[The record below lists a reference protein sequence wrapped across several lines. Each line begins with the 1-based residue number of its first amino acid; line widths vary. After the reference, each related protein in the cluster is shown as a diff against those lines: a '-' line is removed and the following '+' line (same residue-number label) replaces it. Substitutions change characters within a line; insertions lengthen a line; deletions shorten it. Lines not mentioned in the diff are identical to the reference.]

1 MKVIKNYLYNAGYQI
16 LNMIIPLITVPYIS
30 RVLGAHDVGINEYTN
45 SWVTFFYLMGQMG
58 ITLYGNREVA
68 YHRDDLYERSRTFWG
83 VEALQLMTIT
93 FSFIV
98 YIVAVFFFSTTFKEY
113 FLLQAIWII
122 ATGVDIS
129 WYFMGLEE
137 FRITVLRNTLV
148 KFASLI
154 LIFTVVKTSADLG
167 KYILI
172 LGGAQLVGNLTLWPY
187 LKGNIVWVKMS
198 KWHPLKHFYPSLLL
212 FIPTITTQVY
222 LVLNRLMLGR
232 MSTQSDLGNFGQ
244 SDKIV
249 KFVLAVVTATGT
261 VMLPHVANK
270 FAKGDIK
277 GVRNSLY
284 SSFNFVSAI
293 SIPMMFGLMA
303 ISKKFGPW
311 FLGDQFVLSGQIIF
325 LEAPIIVFIAWSN
338 VTGTQ
343 YLMPINRVKDYTTS
357 VTIGAVSNII
367 FNFVLIA
374 KWGARGAAIATVGS
388 EFLVTLAQLIM
399 IRHTI
404 SRRRLFNGV
413 WKYAFSG
420 LVMYIVVS
428 RMSQI
433 MKMNVIN
440 LTFQVVIGVI
450 IYLTAIVITKAPILD
465 QIVNFIKFKN
475 EERKND

>member
-45 SWVTFFYLMGQMG
+45 SWVTFFFLMGQMG

-68 YHRDDLYERSRTFWG
+68 YHRDDLYKRSQTFWG
-83 VEALQLMTIT
+83 VEALQLLTVST
-93 FSFIV
+93 AFIL
-98 YIVAVFFFSTTFKEY
+98 YLAAVLLFSTTFKEF
-113 FLLQAIWII
+113 FLLQEIWII

-137 FRITVLRNTLV
+137 FRITVVRNTLV
-148 KFASLI
+148 KIASLI
-154 LIFTVVKTSADLG
+154 LIFTVVKTSNDLG

-172 LGGAQLVGNLTLWPY
+172 LGASQLVGNLTLWPY
-187 LKGNIVWVKMS
+187 LRGNIVWVSIK
-198 KWHPLKHFYPSLLL
+198 KWHPFKHFYPSLLL

-232 MSTQSDLGNFGQ
+232 MSTQADLGNFGQ
-244 SDKIV
+244 ADKIV

-284 SSFNFVSAI
+284 SSFDFVSAI

-303 ISKKFGPW
+303 IAKKFGPW
-311 FLGDQFVLSGQIIF
+311 FLGNGFVLSGSVMFI
-325 LEAPIIVFIAWSN
+325 EAPIIVFIAWSN

-343 YLMPINRVKDYTTS
+343 YLMPINRVRDYTTS
-357 VTIGAVSNII
+357 VTIGAVSNIV
-367 FNFVLIA
+367 FNFLLIGR
-374 KWGARGAAIATVGS
+374 WGANGAALATVGS
-388 EFLVTLAQLIM
+388 ELLVTVTQLMM
-399 IRHTI
+399 IRQTI
-404 SRRRLFNGV
+404 SRKRLFNEQ
-413 WKYAFSG
+413 WKYVISG
-420 LVMYIVVS
+420 GVMF
-428 RMSQI
+428 
-433 MKMNVIN
+433 
-440 LTFQVVIGVI
+440 L
-450 IYLTAIVITKAPILD
+450 
-465 QIVNFIKFKN
+465 IVNRICESINMTIGNLVLEIITGMVIYFVGLLLTKSTIIKQGLKII
-475 EERKND
+475 KK

>member
-45 SWVTFFYLMGQMG
+45 SWVTFFFLMGQMG

-68 YHRDDLYERSRTFWG
+68 YHCDDLYKRSQTFWG
-83 VEALQLMTIT
+83 VEALQLLTVSSA
-93 FSFIV
+93 FV
-98 YIVAVFFFSTTFKEY
+98 LYLVAVFLFSTTFKEF

-137 FRITVLRNTLV
+137 FRITVVRNTLV
-148 KFASLI
+148 KIASLI
-154 LIFTVVKTSADLG
+154 LIFTVVKTSNDLG

-172 LGGAQLVGNLTLWPY
+172 LGASQLVGNLTLWPY
-187 LKGNIVWVKMS
+187 LRGNIVWVSIK
-198 KWHPLKHFYPSLLL
+198 KWHPFKHFYPSLLL

-232 MSTQSDLGNFGQ
+232 MSTQADLGNFGQ
-244 SDKIV
+244 ADKIV

-293 SIPMMFGLMA
+293 AIPMMFGLMA
-303 ISKKFGPW
+303 IAKKFGPW
-311 FLGDQFVLSGQIIF
+311 FLGREFVLAGSVIF
-325 LEAPIIVFIAWSN
+325 LEAPIILLIAWSN

-343 YLMPINRVKDYTTS
+343 YLMPVNRVKEYTTS
-357 VTIGAVSNII
+357 VTIGALSNVI
-367 FNFVLIA
+367 FNFVLIG
-374 KWGARGAAIATVGS
+374 KYGANGAAIATVGS
-388 EFLVTLAQLIM
+388 EFLVTASQLWM
-399 IRHTI
+399 IHSTI
-404 SRRRLFNGV
+404 SRRKLFRET
-413 WKYAFSG
+413 WKYLFCG
-420 LVMYIVVS
+420 MVMFIVVNRICS
-428 RMSQI
+428 
-433 MKMNVIN
+433 VIN
-440 LTFQVVIGVI
+440 MTVANLILEVVVGAI
-450 IYLTAIVITKAPILD
+450 IYLLGLILTKASILD
-465 QIVNFIKFKN
+465 EAQKLLKK
-475 EERKND
+475 RTSK

>member
-45 SWVTFFYLMGQMG
+45 SWVTFFFLMGQMG

-68 YHRDDLYERSRTFWG
+68 YHRDDLYKRSQTFWG
-83 VEALQLMTIT
+83 VEALQLLTVST
-93 FSFIV
+93 AFIL
-98 YIVAVFFFSTTFKEY
+98 YLAAVFLFSTTFKEF

-137 FRITVLRNTLV
+137 FRITVVRNTLV
-148 KFASLI
+148 KIASLI
-154 LIFTVVKTSADLG
+154 LIFTVVKTSNDLG

-172 LGGAQLVGNLTLWPY
+172 LGASQLVGNLTLWPY
-187 LKGNIVWVKMS
+187 LRGNIVWVSIK
-198 KWHPLKHFYPSLLL
+198 KWHPFKHFYPSLLL

-232 MSTQSDLGNFGQ
+232 MSTQADLGNFGQ
-244 SDKIV
+244 ADKIV

-284 SSFNFVSAI
+284 SSFDFVSAI

-303 ISKKFGPW
+303 IAKKFGPW
-311 FLGDQFVLSGQIIF
+311 FLGNGFVLSGSVMFI
-325 LEAPIIVFIAWSN
+325 EAPIIVFIAWSN

-343 YLMPINRVKDYTTS
+343 YLMPINRVRDYTTS
-357 VTIGAVSNII
+357 VTIGAVSNIV
-367 FNFVLIA
+367 FNFLLIGR
-374 KWGARGAAIATVGS
+374 WGANGAALATVGS
-388 EFLVTLAQLIM
+388 EMLVTVTQLMM
-399 IRHTI
+399 IRQTI
-404 SRRRLFNGV
+404 SRKRLFNEQ
-413 WKYAFSG
+413 WKYVISG
-420 LVMYIVVS
+420 GVMF
-428 RMSQI
+428 
-433 MKMNVIN
+433 
-440 LTFQVVIGVI
+440 L
-450 IYLTAIVITKAPILD
+450 
-465 QIVNFIKFKN
+465 IVNRICESINMTIGNLVLEIITGMVIYFVGLLLTESTIIKQGLKII
-475 EERKND
+475 KK

>member
-45 SWVTFFYLMGQMG
+45 SWVTFFFLMGQMG

-68 YHRDDLYERSRTFWG
+68 YHRDDLYKRSQTFWG
-83 VEALQLMTIT
+83 VEALQLLTVSSA
-93 FSFIV
+93 FV
-98 YIVAVFFFSTTFKEY
+98 LYLVAVLLFSTTFKEF
-113 FLLQAIWII
+113 FLLQEIWII

-137 FRITVLRNTLV
+137 FRITVVRNTLV
-148 KFASLI
+148 KIASLI
-154 LIFTVVKTSADLG
+154 LIFTVVKTSNDLG

-172 LGGAQLVGNLTLWPY
+172 LGASQLVGNLTLWPY
-187 LKGNIVWVKMS
+187 LRGNIVWVSIK
-198 KWHPLKHFYPSLLL
+198 KWHPFKHFYPSLLL

-232 MSTQSDLGNFGQ
+232 MSTQADLGNFGQ
-244 SDKIV
+244 ADKIV

-293 SIPMMFGLMA
+293 AIPMMFGLMA
-303 ISKKFGPW
+303 IAKKFGPW
-311 FLGDQFVLSGQIIF
+311 FLGREFVLAGSVIF
-325 LEAPIIVFIAWSN
+325 LEAPIILLIAWSN

-343 YLMPINRVKDYTTS
+343 YLMPVNRVKEYTTS
-357 VTIGAVSNII
+357 VTIGALSNVI
-367 FNFVLIA
+367 FNFVLIG
-374 KWGARGAAIATVGS
+374 KYGANGAAIATVGS
-388 EFLVTLAQLIM
+388 EFLVTASQLWM
-399 IRHTI
+399 IHSTI
-404 SRRRLFNGV
+404 SRRKLFRET
-413 WKYAFSG
+413 WKYLFCG
-420 LVMYIVVS
+420 MVMFIVVNGICS
-428 RMSQI
+428 
-433 MKMNVIN
+433 VIN
-440 LTFQVVIGVI
+440 MTVANLILEVVVGAI
-450 IYLTAIVITKAPILD
+450 IYLLGLILTKASILD
-465 QIVNFIKFKN
+465 EAQKLLKK
-475 EERKND
+475 RTSKQ

>member
-45 SWVTFFYLMGQMG
+45 SWVTFFFLMGQMG

-68 YHRDDLYERSRTFWG
+68 YHRDDLYKRSQTFWG
-83 VEALQLMTIT
+83 VEALQLLTVSSA
-93 FSFIV
+93 FV
-98 YIVAVFFFSTTFKEY
+98 LYLVAVLLFSTTFKEF

-137 FRITVLRNTLV
+137 FRITVVRNTLV
-148 KFASLI
+148 KIASLI
-154 LIFTVVKTSADLG
+154 LIFTVVKTSNDLG

-172 LGGAQLVGNLTLWPY
+172 LGASQLVGNLTLWPY
-187 LKGNIVWVKMS
+187 LRGNIVWVSIK
-198 KWHPLKHFYPSLLL
+198 KWHPFKHFYPSLLL

-232 MSTQSDLGNFGQ
+232 MSTQADLGNFGQ
-244 SDKIV
+244 ADKIV

-284 SSFNFVSAI
+284 SSFDFVSAI

-303 ISKKFGPW
+303 IAKKFGPW
-311 FLGDQFVLSGQIIF
+311 FLGNGFVLSGSVMFI
-325 LEAPIIVFIAWSN
+325 EAPIIVFIAWSN

-343 YLMPINRVKDYTTS
+343 YLMPINRVRDYTTS
-357 VTIGAVSNII
+357 VTIGAVSNIV
-367 FNFVLIA
+367 FNFLLIGR
-374 KWGARGAAIATVGS
+374 WGANGAALATVGS
-388 EFLVTLAQLIM
+388 ELLVTVTQLMM
-399 IRHTI
+399 IRQTI
-404 SRRRLFNGV
+404 SRKRLFNEQ
-413 WKYAFSG
+413 WKYVISG
-420 LVMYIVVS
+420 GVMF
-428 RMSQI
+428 
-433 MKMNVIN
+433 
-440 LTFQVVIGVI
+440 L
-450 IYLTAIVITKAPILD
+450 
-465 QIVNFIKFKN
+465 IVNRICESINMTIGNLVLEIITGMVIYFVGLLLTKSTIIKQGLKII
-475 EERKND
+475 KK

>member
-45 SWVTFFYLMGQMG
+45 SWVTFFFLMGQMG

-68 YHRDDLYERSRTFWG
+68 YHRDDLYKRSQTFWG
-83 VEALQLMTIT
+83 VEALQLLTVSSA
-93 FSFIV
+93 FV
-98 YIVAVFFFSTTFKEY
+98 LYLVAVLLFSTTFKEF
-113 FLLQAIWII
+113 FLLQEIWII

-137 FRITVLRNTLV
+137 FRITVVRNTLV
-148 KFASLI
+148 KIASLI
-154 LIFTVVKTSADLG
+154 LIFTVVKTSNDLG

-172 LGGAQLVGNLTLWPY
+172 LGASQLVGNLTLWPY
-187 LKGNIVWVKMS
+187 LRGNIVWVSIK
-198 KWHPLKHFYPSLLL
+198 KWHPFKHFYPSLLL

-232 MSTQSDLGNFGQ
+232 MSTQADLGNFGQ
-244 SDKIV
+244 ADKIV

-284 SSFNFVSAI
+284 SSFDFVSAI

-303 ISKKFGPW
+303 IAKKFGPW
-311 FLGDQFVLSGQIIF
+311 FLGNGFVLSGSVMFI
-325 LEAPIIVFIAWSN
+325 EAPIIVFIAWSN

-343 YLMPINRVKDYTTS
+343 YLMPINRVRDYTTS
-357 VTIGAVSNII
+357 VTIGAVSNIV
-367 FNFVLIA
+367 FNFLLIGR
-374 KWGARGAAIATVGS
+374 WGANGAALATVGS
-388 EFLVTLAQLIM
+388 ELLVTVTQLMM
-399 IRHTI
+399 IRQTI
-404 SRRRLFNGV
+404 SRKRLFNEQ
-413 WKYAFSG
+413 WKYVISG
-420 LVMYIVVS
+420 GVMF
-428 RMSQI
+428 
-433 MKMNVIN
+433 
-440 LTFQVVIGVI
+440 L
-450 IYLTAIVITKAPILD
+450 
-465 QIVNFIKFKN
+465 IVNRICESINMTIGNLVLEIITGMVIYFVGLLLTKSTIIKQGLKII
-475 EERKND
+475 KK

>member
-30 RVLGAHDVGINEYTN
+30 RGLGAHDVGINEYTN

-374 KWGARGAAIATVGS
+374 KWGASGAAIATVGS

>member
-45 SWVTFFYLMGQMG
+45 SWVTFFFLMGQMG

-68 YHRDDLYERSRTFWG
+68 YHRDDLYKRSQTFWG
-83 VEALQLMTIT
+83 VEALQLLTVST
-93 FSFIV
+93 AFIL
-98 YIVAVFFFSTTFKEY
+98 YLAAVFLFSTTFKEF

-137 FRITVLRNTLV
+137 FRITVVRNTLV
-148 KFASLI
+148 KIASLI
-154 LIFTVVKTSADLG
+154 LIFTMVKTSNDLG

-172 LGGAQLVGNLTLWPY
+172 LGASQLVGNLTLWPY
-187 LKGNIVWVKMS
+187 LRGNIIWVSVK
-198 KWHPLKHFYPSLLL
+198 KWHPFKHFYPSLLL

-232 MSTQSDLGNFGQ
+232 MSTQADLGNFGQ
-244 SDKIV
+244 ADKIV

-284 SSFNFVSAI
+284 SSFDFVSAI

-303 ISKKFGPW
+303 IAKKFGPW
-311 FLGDQFVLSGQIIF
+311 FLGNGFVLSGSVMFI
-325 LEAPIIVFIAWSN
+325 EAPIIVFIAWSN

-343 YLMPINRVKDYTTS
+343 YLMPINRVRAYTTS
-357 VTIGAVSNII
+357 VTIGAVSNVV
-367 FNFVLIA
+367 FNFLLIG
-374 KWGARGAAIATVGS
+374 KWGANGAALATVGS
-388 EFLVTLAQLIM
+388 ELLVTATQLVM
-399 IRHTI
+399 IRKTI
-404 SRRRLFNGV
+404 SRRKIFKEQ
-413 WKYAFSG
+413 WKYIISG
-420 LVMYIVVS
+420 IAMFIIVNRICQSINMTISNLVLEIFVGVFIYI
-428 RMSQI
+428 
-433 MKMNVIN
+433 
-440 LTFQVVIGVI
+440 IGLI
-450 IYLTAIVITKAPILD
+450 LTKAS
-465 QIVNFIKFKN
+465 IVQEGLKII
-475 EERKND
+475 RKN

>member
-45 SWVTFFYLMGQMG
+45 SWVTFFFLMGQMG

-68 YHRDDLYERSRTFWG
+68 YHRDDLYKRSQTFWG
-83 VEALQLMTIT
+83 VEALQLLTVSSA
-93 FSFIV
+93 FV
-98 YIVAVFFFSTTFKEY
+98 LYLVAVFLFSTTFKEF

-137 FRITVLRNTLV
+137 FRITVVRNTLV
-148 KFASLI
+148 KIASLI
-154 LIFTVVKTSADLG
+154 LIFTVVKTSNDLG

-172 LGGAQLVGNLTLWPY
+172 LGASQLVGNLTLWPY
-187 LKGNIVWVKMS
+187 LRGNIVWVSIK
-198 KWHPLKHFYPSLLL
+198 KWHPFKHFYPSLLL

-232 MSTQSDLGNFGQ
+232 MSTQADLGNFGQ
-244 SDKIV
+244 ADKIV

-284 SSFNFVSAI
+284 LSFNFVSAI
-293 SIPMMFGLMA
+293 AIPMMFGLMA
-303 ISKKFGPW
+303 IAKKFGPW
-311 FLGDQFVLSGQIIF
+311 FLGREFVLAGSVIF
-325 LEAPIIVFIAWSN
+325 LEAPIILLIAWSN

-343 YLMPINRVKDYTTS
+343 YLMPVNRVKEYTTS
-357 VTIGAVSNII
+357 VTIGALSNVI
-367 FNFVLIA
+367 FNFVLIG
-374 KWGARGAAIATVGS
+374 KYGANGAAIATVGS
-388 EFLVTLAQLIM
+388 EFLVTASQLWM
-399 IRHTI
+399 IHSTI
-404 SRRRLFNGV
+404 SRRKLFRET
-413 WKYAFSG
+413 WKYLFCG
-420 LVMYIVVS
+420 MVMFIVVNRICS
-428 RMSQI
+428 
-433 MKMNVIN
+433 VIN
-440 LTFQVVIGVI
+440 MTVANLILEVVVGAI
-450 IYLTAIVITKAPILD
+450 IYLLGLILTKASILD
-465 QIVNFIKFKN
+465 EAQKLLKK
-475 EERKND
+475 RTSKQ

>member
-45 SWVTFFYLMGQMG
+45 SWVTFFFLMGQMG

-68 YHRDDLYERSRTFWG
+68 YHRDDLYKRSQTFWG
-83 VEALQLMTIT
+83 VEALQLLTVSSA
-93 FSFIV
+93 FV
-98 YIVAVFFFSTTFKEY
+98 LYLVAVFLFSTTFKEF

-137 FRITVLRNTLV
+137 FRITVVRNTLV
-148 KFASLI
+148 KIASLI
-154 LIFTVVKTSADLG
+154 LIFTVVKTSNDLG

-172 LGGAQLVGNLTLWPY
+172 LGASQLVGNLTLWPY
-187 LKGNIVWVKMS
+187 LRGNIVWVSIK
-198 KWHPLKHFYPSLLL
+198 KWHPFKHFYPSLLL

-232 MSTQSDLGNFGQ
+232 MSTQADLGNFGQ
-244 SDKIV
+244 ADKIV

-293 SIPMMFGLMA
+293 AIPMMFGLMA
-303 ISKKFGPW
+303 IAKKFGPW
-311 FLGDQFVLSGQIIF
+311 FLGREFVLAGSVIF
-325 LEAPIIVFIAWSN
+325 LEAPIILLIAWSN

-343 YLMPINRVKDYTTS
+343 YLMPVNRVKEYTTS
-357 VTIGAVSNII
+357 VTIGALSNVI
-367 FNFVLIA
+367 FNFVLIG
-374 KWGARGAAIATVGS
+374 KYGANGAAIATVGS
-388 EFLVTLAQLIM
+388 EFLVTTSQLWM
-399 IRHTI
+399 IHSTI
-404 SRRRLFNGV
+404 SRRKLFRET
-413 WKYAFSG
+413 WKYLFCG
-420 LVMYIVVS
+420 MVMFIVVNRICS
-428 RMSQI
+428 
-433 MKMNVIN
+433 VIN
-440 LTFQVVIGVI
+440 MTVANLILEVVVGAI
-450 IYLTAIVITKAPILD
+450 IYLLGLILTKASILD
-465 QIVNFIKFKN
+465 EAQKLLKK
-475 EERKND
+475 RTSK

>member
-45 SWVTFFYLMGQMG
+45 SWVTFFFLMGQMG

-68 YHRDDLYERSRTFWG
+68 YHRDDLYKRSQTFWG
-83 VEALQLMTIT
+83 VEALQLLTVSSA
-93 FSFIV
+93 FV
-98 YIVAVFFFSTTFKEY
+98 LYLVAVFLFSTTFKEF

-137 FRITVLRNTLV
+137 FRITVVRNTLV
-148 KFASLI
+148 KIASLI
-154 LIFTVVKTSADLG
+154 LIFTVVKTSNDLS

-172 LGGAQLVGNLTLWPY
+172 LGASQLVGNLTLWPY
-187 LKGNIVWVKMS
+187 LCGNIVWVSIK
-198 KWHPLKHFYPSLLL
+198 KWHPFKHFYPSLLL

-232 MSTQSDLGNFGQ
+232 MSTQADLGNFGQ
-244 SDKIV
+244 ADKIV

-293 SIPMMFGLMA
+293 AIPMMFGLMA
-303 ISKKFGPW
+303 IAKKFGPW
-311 FLGDQFVLSGQIIF
+311 FLGREFVLAGSVIF
-325 LEAPIIVFIAWSN
+325 LEAPIILLIAWSN

-343 YLMPINRVKDYTTS
+343 YLMPVNRVKEYTTS
-357 VTIGAVSNII
+357 VTIGALSNVI
-367 FNFVLIA
+367 FNFVLIG
-374 KWGARGAAIATVGS
+374 KYGANGAAIATVGS
-388 EFLVTLAQLIM
+388 EFLVTASQLWM
-399 IRHTI
+399 IHSTI
-404 SRRRLFNGV
+404 SRRKLFRET
-413 WKYAFSG
+413 WKYLFCG
-420 LVMYIVVS
+420 MVMFIVVNRICS
-428 RMSQI
+428 
-433 MKMNVIN
+433 VIN
-440 LTFQVVIGVI
+440 MTVANLILEVVVGAI
-450 IYLTAIVITKAPILD
+450 IYLLGLILTKASILD
-465 QIVNFIKFKN
+465 EAQRLLKK
-475 EERKND
+475 RTSK

>member
-93 FSFIV
+93 FSFV
-98 YIVAVFFFSTTFKEY
+98 MYLVAVFLFSTTFKEY

-154 LIFTVVKTSADLG
+154 LIFTVVKSTDDLG

-187 LKGNIVWVKMS
+187 LKGNIVWVKIS
-198 KWHPLKHFYPSLLL
+198 EWHPLKHFYPSLLL

-244 SDKIV
+244 ADKIV
-249 KFVLAVVTATGT
+249 KLVLAIVTATGT

-270 FAKGDIK
+270 FAKGDIQ
-277 GVRNSLY
+277 GVRKSLY
-284 SSFNFVSAI
+284 SSFDFVSAI
-293 SIPMMFGLMA
+293 SIPMMFGIMGIA
-303 ISKKFGPW
+303 KKFAPW
-311 FLGDQFVLSGQIIF
+311 FLGSEFILAGSVMF

-343 YLMPINRVKDYTTS
+343 YLMPINRVRDYTTS
-357 VTIGAVSNII
+357 VTIGAVSNVI

-374 KWGARGAAIATVGS
+374 KWGANGAALATVFS
-388 EFLVTLAQLIM
+388 EFLVTISQLVM
-399 IRHTI
+399 IKSTI
-404 SRRRLFNGV
+404 SWRKLFNGI
-413 WKYAFSG
+413 WKYLLSG
-420 LVMYIVVS
+420 LVMFLVVY
-428 RMSQI
+428 RICNTITMSI
-433 MKMNVIN
+433 PN
-440 LTFQVVIGVI
+440 LILEIGIGVI
-450 IYLTAIVITKAPILD
+450 IYGIGLLITRATIL
-465 QIVNFIKFKN
+465 QSGIALV
-475 EERKND
+475 RKHKHK

>member
-45 SWVTFFYLMGQMG
+45 SWVTFFFLMGQMG

-68 YHRDDLYERSRTFWG
+68 YHRDDLYKRSQTFWG
-83 VEALQLMTIT
+83 VEALQLLTVSSA
-93 FSFIV
+93 FV
-98 YIVAVFFFSTTFKEY
+98 LYLVAVFLFSTTFKEF

-137 FRITVLRNTLV
+137 FRITVVRNTLV
-148 KFASLI
+148 KIASLI
-154 LIFTVVKTSADLG
+154 LIFIVVKTSNDLG

-172 LGGAQLVGNLTLWPY
+172 LGASQLVGNLTLWPY
-187 LKGNIVWVKMS
+187 LRGNIVWVSIK
-198 KWHPLKHFYPSLLL
+198 KWHPFKHFYPSLLL

-232 MSTQSDLGNFGQ
+232 MSTQADLGNFGQ
-244 SDKIV
+244 ADKIV

-284 SSFNFVSAI
+284 SSFDFVSAI

-303 ISKKFGPW
+303 IAKKFGPW
-311 FLGDQFVLSGQIIF
+311 FLGNGFTLSGSVMFI
-325 LEAPIIVFIAWSN
+325 EAPIIVFIAWSN

-343 YLMPINRVKDYTTS
+343 YLMPINRVRDYTTS
-357 VTIGAVSNII
+357 VTIGAVSNIV
-367 FNFVLIA
+367 FNFLLIGR
-374 KWGARGAAIATVGS
+374 WGANGAALATVGS
-388 EFLVTLAQLIM
+388 ELLVTVTQLMM
-399 IRHTI
+399 IRQTI
-404 SRRRLFNGV
+404 SRKRLFNEQ
-413 WKYAFSG
+413 WKYVISG
-420 LVMYIVVS
+420 GVMF
-428 RMSQI
+428 
-433 MKMNVIN
+433 
-440 LTFQVVIGVI
+440 L
-450 IYLTAIVITKAPILD
+450 
-465 QIVNFIKFKN
+465 IVNRICESINMTIGNLILEIVTGMVIYFVGLLLTKSTIIKQGLKII
-475 EERKND
+475 KK

>member
-45 SWVTFFYLMGQMG
+45 SWVTFFFLMGQMG

-68 YHRDDLYERSRTFWG
+68 YHRDDLYKRSQTFWG
-83 VEALQLMTIT
+83 VEALQLLTVST
-93 FSFIV
+93 AFIL
-98 YIVAVFFFSTTFKEY
+98 YLAAVFLFSTTFKEF

-137 FRITVLRNTLV
+137 FRITVVRNTLV
-148 KFASLI
+148 KIASLI
-154 LIFTVVKTSADLG
+154 LIFTMVKTSNDLG

-172 LGGAQLVGNLTLWPY
+172 LGASQLVGNLTLWPY
-187 LKGNIVWVKMS
+187 LRGNIIWVSVK
-198 KWHPLKHFYPSLLL
+198 KWHPFKHFYPSLLL

-232 MSTQSDLGNFGQ
+232 MSTQADLGNFGQ
-244 SDKIV
+244 ADKIV

-284 SSFNFVSAI
+284 SSFDFVSAI

-303 ISKKFGPW
+303 IAKKFGPW
-311 FLGDQFVLSGQIIF
+311 FLGNGFVLSGSVMFI
-325 LEAPIIVFIAWSN
+325 EAPIIVFIAWSN

-343 YLMPINRVKDYTTS
+343 YLMPINRVRDYTTS
-357 VTIGAVSNII
+357 VTIGAVSNVV
-367 FNFVLIA
+367 FNFLLIG
-374 KWGARGAAIATVGS
+374 KWGANGAALATVGS
-388 EFLVTLAQLIM
+388 ELLVTATQLVM
-399 IRHTI
+399 IRKTI
-404 SRRRLFNGV
+404 SRRKIFKEQ
-413 WKYAFSG
+413 WKYIISG
-420 LVMYIVVS
+420 IAMFIIVNRICQSINMTISNLVLEIFVGVFIYI
-428 RMSQI
+428 
-433 MKMNVIN
+433 
-440 LTFQVVIGVI
+440 IGLI
-450 IYLTAIVITKAPILD
+450 LTKAS
-465 QIVNFIKFKN
+465 IVQEGLKII
-475 EERKND
+475 RKN